1 MKVFLIILI
10 ILLILFLL
18 WWFFCRKK
26 KCCKKEEYEKAEA
39 APARSAKPAGPE
51 TAANYDAFDVV
62 EEFKA
67 NENGEVYIKP
77 AKPEKAAEPVKAAE
91 PEKAAAPVKAAE
103 PEKAVEFKAFEASE
117 TVNGPV
123 KAAAPEKKAFFSFSD
138 CTAAGFGNLNG
149 YRRVIAINVETPNS
163 DNDRICNIGIS
174 VGDGSGIR
182 SSALRINPEVQLDD
196 VPDGLTADDI
206 LNAPTFPQLWPEL
219 SALFEGSLVLAH
231 NTAHDLNILK
241 KVLKAYGLS
250 APDFDYACTYRTT
263 RKFHPDYENHKLGT
277 VCNIYGIPLDVR
289 DAVSH
294 SEACLE
300 IFRHLVAEGQPFFA
314 EAKKFTVEG

>member
-1 MKVFLIILI
+1 MKTFLVILI

-26 KCCKKEEYEKAEA
+26 KCCEKSAGKAEA
-39 APARSAKPAGPE
+39 APKKSVE
-51 TAANYDAFDVV
+51 AAESEEAEELDAFKVV
-62 EEFKA
+62 EEFRKHEEA
-67 NENGEVYIKP
+67 
-77 AKPEKAAEPVKAAE
+77 AKPDISAE
-91 PEKAAAPVKAAE
+91 PEQAE
-103 PEKAVEFKAFEASE
+103 ELKAFEMPE
-117 TVNGPV
+117 TVEKPV
-123 KAAAPEKKAFFSFSD
+123 RAANPEKKTFFNFSCRD
-138 CTAAGFGNLNG
+138 SAGFGDLNG
-149 YRRVIAINVETPNS
+149 YRRIIAINVETPNS

-174 VGDGSGIR
+174 VGEGSGIK

-206 LNAPTFPQLWPEL
+206 LNAPTFPQIWPEL

-250 APDFDYACTYRTT
+250 APEFDYACTYRTA
-263 RKFHPDYENHKLGT
+263 RKFHPEFENHKLGT
-277 VCNIYGIPLDVR
+277 ICNIYEIPLDTR

-300 IFRHLVAEGQPFFA
+300 IFRHLADEGKPFFG
-314 EAKKFTVEG
+314 EAKKFTLEG